1 MLLTID
7 VGNSNLVAVVYD
19 KNRHRVFD
27 ERIVTQK
34 QNVIAYYE
42 EWLIR
47 LLAQLEHLN
56 AIEGVIFSSVV
67 PSITD
72 DIVSIIK
79 DKTGL
84 DPLIVS
90 ADLLEEFV
98 IHLEERSHLGADFI
112 ATSYGA
118 MADYPL
124 PAIVADLGSATK
136 ISVLNAKGEFEGG
149 VIVPGVGISVEALV
163 GFIKHLPEIELKVP
177 KKVIGKNT
185 ILAMQSGLLYG
196 VIASVEGLADRIE
209 DELGQPITR
218 LLTGGYAK
226 IVNAHMSKF
235 IYDEFLLNNGLY
247 EIYQK
252 KRGNI

>member
-19 KNRHRVFD
+19 QRRNRVFD

-34 QNVIAYYE
+34 QNVSAYYE

-47 LLAQLEHLN
+47 LLAQLKHLN

-67 PSITD
+67 PSITE
-72 DIVSIIK
+72 DIVAIIK
-79 DKTGL
+79 NRTGL
-84 DPLIVS
+84 DPMIVS
-90 ADLLEEFV
+90 TDVVKEFV
-98 IHLEERSHLGADFI
+98 IHLEQREHLGSDFI

-124 PAIVADLGSATK
+124 PSIVADLGSATK

-177 KKVIGKNT
+177 EKVIGKNT
-185 ILAMQSGLLYG
+185 ILAMQSGLLFG
-196 VIASVEGLADRIE
+196 VISSVEGLADRIE
-209 DELGQPITR
+209 KELGQPITR

-226 IVNAHMSKF
+226 IVHEHMPKF
-235 IYDEFLLNNGLY
+235 VYDEFLLNNGLY

-252 KRGNI
+252 KRGNL

>member
-7 VGNSNLVAVVYD
+7 VGNSNLVAVVFD
-19 KNRHRVFD
+19 EHRNRVFD

-47 LLAQLEHLN
+47 LLAQLSHLD
-56 AIEGVIFSSVV
+56 AIDGVIFSSVV

-84 DPLIVS
+84 DPMIVS
-90 ADLLEEFV
+90 ADIVKEFV
-98 IHLEERSHLGADFI
+98 IHLEERSHLGSDFI

-118 MADYPL
+118 MAVYPL

-177 KKVIGKNT
+177 EKVIGKNT

-226 IVNAHMSKF
+226 IVNAHMPGF
-235 IYDEFLLNNGLY
+235 VYDEFLLNNGLF
-247 EIYQK
+247 EIFQK
-252 KRGNI
+252 KRGN

>member
-19 KNRHRVFD
+19 DHRHLVFD

-34 QNVIAYYE
+34 QNVATYYE
-42 EWLIR
+42 DWLIR
-47 LLAQLEHLN
+47 LLSKVNHLA

-67 PSITD
+67 PSITR
-72 DIVSIIK
+72 DIVDIIK
-79 DKTGL
+79 SKTHL
-84 DPLIVS
+84 DPMIVS
-90 ADLLEEFV
+90 ADLLSEFV
-98 IHLEERSHLGADFI
+98 VHLDQRNQLGADFI
-112 ATSYGA
+112 ATSFGA

-177 KKVIGKNT
+177 DKVIGKNT

-196 VIASVEGLADRIE
+196 VISSVEGLADRIE
-209 DELGQPITR
+209 TELGQPITR
-218 LLTGGYAK
+218 LLTGGYSK
-226 IVNAHMSKF
+226 IVQAHMPTF

-247 EIYQK
+247 EIYQM
-252 KRGNI
+252 KRGNL

>member
-79 DKTGL
+79 DKTGF

-98 IHLEERSHLGADFI
+98 IHLDERSHLGADFI

-226 IVNAHMSKF
+226 IVNAHMPKF
-235 IYDEFLLNNGLY
+235 VYDEFLLNNGLY

-252 KRGNI
+252 KRGNL

>member
-67 PSITD
+67 PSITE

-84 DPLIVS
+84 NPMIVS

-226 IVNAHMSKF
+226 IVNAHMPKF
-235 IYDEFLLNNGLY
+235 VYDEFLLNNGLY

-252 KRGNI
+252 KRGNL

>member
-19 KNRHRVFD
+19 WQRNRVFD

-34 QNVIAYYE
+34 QNVVAYYE
-42 EWLIR
+42 DWLIR
-47 LLAQLEHLN
+47 LLTKLSHLQ

-67 PSITD
+67 PSITQE
-72 DIVSIIK
+72 IIAIIK
-79 DKTGL
+79 EKTGL
-84 DPLIVS
+84 DPMIVTT
-90 ADLLEEFV
+90 DLVEEFV
-98 IHLEERSHLGADFI
+98 IHLEQRDHLGADFI

-118 MADYPL
+118 MADYSV

-136 ISVLNAKGEFEGG
+136 ISVLNANGEFEGG

-163 GFIKHLPEIELKVP
+163 GFIRHLPEIELKVP
-177 KKVIGKNT
+177 DRVIGNNT
-185 ILAMQSGLLYG
+185 ITAMQSGLLYG

-209 DELGQPITR
+209 KELGQPITR

-226 IVNAHMSKF
+226 IVRDYMPRF
-235 IYDEFLLNNGLY
+235 VYDEFLLNNGLF

-252 KRGNI
+252 KRGHL

>member
-67 PSITD
+67 PSITE

-84 DPLIVS
+84 NPMIVS

-177 KKVIGKNT
+177 EKVIGKNT

-226 IVNAHMSKF
+226 IVNAHMPKF
-235 IYDEFLLNNGLY
+235 VYDEFLLNNGLY

-252 KRGNI
+252 KRGNL

>member
-79 DKTGL
+79 DKTGF

-98 IHLEERSHLGADFI
+98 IHLDERSHLGADFI

-196 VIASVEGLADRIE
+196 VIASVEGLANRIE

-226 IVNAHMSKF
+226 IVNAHMPKF
-235 IYDEFLLNNGLY
+235 VYDEFLLNNGLY

>member
-19 KNRHRVFD
+19 SHRNRVYD

-34 QNVIAYYE
+34 QNVSAYYE
-42 EWLIR
+42 DWLIR
-47 LLAQLEHLN
+47 LLAKLNHLA
-56 AIEGVIFSSVV
+56 AIDGIIFSSVV
-67 PSITD
+67 PSITN
-72 DIVSIIK
+72 DIVDIIK
-79 DKTGL
+79 SKTKI
-84 DPLIVS
+84 DPMIVS
-90 ADLLEEFV
+90 ADLLKEFV
-98 IHLEERSHLGADFI
+98 VHLDQRNQLGADFI

-177 KKVIGKNT
+177 KKVIGKST
-185 ILAMQSGLLYG
+185 VLAMQSGLLYG
-196 VIASVEGLADRIE
+196 VISSVEGLADRIE
-209 DELGQPITR
+209 SELGQPITR
-218 LLTGGYAK
+218 LLTGGYSK
-226 IVNAHMSKF
+226 IVHEHMPEF
-235 IYDEFLLNNGLY
+235 VYDEFLLNNGLY

-252 KRGNI
+252 KRGNL

>member
-7 VGNSNLVAVVYD
+7 VGNSNLVAVVFD
-19 KNRHRVFD
+19 EHRNRVFD

-47 LLAQLEHLN
+47 LLGKLSHLN
-56 AIEGVIFSSVV
+56 AIDGVIFSSVV

-84 DPLIVS
+84 DPMIVS
-90 ADLLEEFV
+90 ADIVKEFV
-98 IHLEERSHLGADFI
+98 IHLEQRSHLGADFI

-118 MADYPL
+118 MADYSL

-177 KKVIGKNT
+177 EKVIGKNT

-209 DELGQPITR
+209 NELGQPITR

-226 IVNAHMSKF
+226 IVNAHMPKF
-235 IYDEFLLNNGLY
+235 VYDEFLLNNGLY

-252 KRGNI
+252 KRGNL

>member
-19 KNRHRVFD
+19 QQRNRVFD
-27 ERIVTQK
+27 QRIVTQK
-34 QNVIAYYE
+34 QNVVAYYE
-42 EWLIR
+42 EWLIG
-47 LLAQLEHLN
+47 LLTKLSHLN

-67 PSITD
+67 PSITQE
-72 DIVSIIK
+72 IVGIIK
-79 DKTGL
+79 EKMNL
-84 DPLIVS
+84 EPMIVTT
-90 ADLLEEFV
+90 DLVNEFV
-98 IHLEERSHLGADFI
+98 IHLKVREHLGADFI

-118 MADYPL
+118 MADYTV

-163 GFIKHLPEIELKVP
+163 GFIRHLPEIELKVP
-177 KKVIGKNT
+177 DRVIGNDT
-185 ILAMQSGLLYG
+185 ITAMQSGLLYG
-196 VIASVEGLADRIE
+196 VISSVEGLADRIE
-209 DELGQPITR
+209 KELGQPITR

-226 IVNAHMSKF
+226 IVHEHMPGF

>member
-7 VGNSNLVAVVYD
+7 VGNSNLVAVVFD
-19 KNRHRVFD
+19 SHRKRVFD

-47 LLAQLEHLN
+47 LLAQLKN
-56 AIEGVIFSSVV
+56 VNPIEGVIFSSVV
-67 PSITD
+67 PSITE

-84 DPLIVS
+84 DPMIVS
-90 ADLLEEFV
+90 SDLVKEFV
-98 IHLEERSHLGADFI
+98 IHLEERDHLGADFI

-136 ISVLNAKGEFEGG
+136 ISVLNVQGEFEGG

-177 KKVIGKNT
+177 EKVIGKNT

-196 VIASVEGLADRIE
+196 VISSVEGLADRIE
-209 DELGQPITR
+209 VELGQPITR

-226 IVNAHMSKF
+226 VVHAHMPKF
-235 IYDEFLLNNGLY
+235 VYDEFLLNNGLY

-252 KRGNI
+252 KRGNL

>member
-19 KNRHRVFD
+19 SHRNRVFD

-42 EWLIR
+42 DWLIR
-47 LLAQLEHLN
+47 LLAKLNHLN

-67 PSITD
+67 PSITN

-79 DKTGL
+79 DKTNL
-84 DPLIVS
+84 DPMIVTT
-90 ADLLEEFV
+90 DLVSEFV
-98 IHLEERSHLGADFI
+98 IHLEERKHLGADFI

-177 KKVIGKNT
+177 GQSHRKKYDPCHAVGVVVRCYIFSRRIGGPHRSRTWSADHAFINGW
-185 ILAMQSGLLYG
+185 LCQSCPY
-196 VIASVEGLADRIE
+196 
-209 DELGQPITR
+209 T
-218 LLTGGYAK
+218 YA
-226 IVNAHMSKF
+226 
-235 IYDEFLLNNGLY
+235 
-247 EIYQK
+247 
-252 KRGNI
+252 